1 MASIVSGF
9 LVDCTQFKAG
19 LTCVNNTQGVYEILC
34 QKNSTSQRMSLKTNL
49 HLRYPD
55 S

>member
-9 LVDCTQFKAG
+9 LVDCTQFKTAHQREQH
-19 LTCVNNTQGVYEILC
+19 TEGVYEILY
-34 QKNSTSQRMSLKTNL
+34 QKKSTSQRMSLKTNL